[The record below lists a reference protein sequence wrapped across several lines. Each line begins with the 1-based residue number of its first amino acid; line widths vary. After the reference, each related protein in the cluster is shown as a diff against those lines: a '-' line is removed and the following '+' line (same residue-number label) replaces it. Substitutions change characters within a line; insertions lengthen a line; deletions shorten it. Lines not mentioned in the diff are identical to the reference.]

1 MGNLARTSSTSFADT
16 TSSAILTITG
26 GSITDSSGAISFGN
40 ENLTTTGSITVGSS
54 GVIFSDGTSQT
65 TAGATNAFAIAQA
78 VALG

>member
-1 MGNLARTSSTSFADT
+1 MGNLARTSSTAFADT
-16 TSSAILTITG
+16 TSSAILTVTG

-65 TAGATNAFAIAQA
+65 TAGATKAFAIAQA